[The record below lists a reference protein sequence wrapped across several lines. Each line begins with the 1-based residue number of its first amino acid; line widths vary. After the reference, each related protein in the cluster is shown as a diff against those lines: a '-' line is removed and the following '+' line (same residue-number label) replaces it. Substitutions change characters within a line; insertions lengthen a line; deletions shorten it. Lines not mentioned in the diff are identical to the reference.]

1 MYSGLLPKDL
11 TEDDLSPDED
21 EDEQEEDGEGTC
33 ETSPGKSNSGV
44 KQSIPEAT
52 NKDNNFPT
60 CGFPGVSK
68 EMWQVCL
75 FGYIRREKLY

>member
-33 ETSPGKSNSGV
+33 EKSPGKFNSGV
-44 KQSIPEAT
+44 KQSVPEAT
-52 NKDNNFPT
+52 SKDHVFPT
-60 CGFPGVSK
+60 CGLPGVSK

-75 FGYIRREKLY
+75 LGYIRREKPY